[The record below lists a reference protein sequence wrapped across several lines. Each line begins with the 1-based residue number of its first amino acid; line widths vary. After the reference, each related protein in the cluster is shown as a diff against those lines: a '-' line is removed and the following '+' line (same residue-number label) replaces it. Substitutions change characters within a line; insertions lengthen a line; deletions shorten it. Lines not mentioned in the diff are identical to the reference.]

1 MTSLILQAKLDAILN
16 VHMNAELAGDL
27 DLTISTISSNQHI
40 INVPTMIGGQGIK
53 GVRKFYSTRLLGQF
67 FPPDVKFENVSRTYS
82 EDRLVVELIIS
93 FTHNIKM
100 DHILPGTEPIGKF
113 VEAVF
118 VVIIGIENDKVSYE
132 HILWDQAIV
141 LVHVGL
147 LDPKDLPVV
156 GAGAAEKL
164 INPGLPDTF
173 FKEEQLLF

>member
-1 MTSLILQAKLDAILN
+1 
-16 VHMNAELAGDL
+16 
-27 DLTISTISSNQHI
+27 
-40 INVPTMIGGQGIK
+40 
-53 GVRKFYSTRLLGQF
+53 
-67 FPPDVKFENVSRTYS
+67 
-82 EDRLVVELIIS
+82 
-93 FTHNIKM
+93 M

-147 LDPKDLPVV
+147 LDPKDLPVGGV
-156 GAGAAEKL
+156 GAAEKL